1 MNQSQAANGWG
12 RLRRGIIYSLK
23 KRGVWVES
31 GESFRDGKW
40 KMNEGQKGWG
50 EGQVK
55 GYPSPFDADEQGIV
69 KGEGHF

>member
-40 KMNEGQKGWG
+40 KMNEG
-50 EGQVK
+50 
-55 GYPSPFDADEQGIV
+55 
-69 KGEGHF
+69 